1 MSHANSQLTTLLLT
15 ALFLFPAGTLCAHT
29 QDRESRWPNE
39 RERGTYQAKIASTGK
54 LLWRV
59 DWETKVTKDQGRSL
73 VEIVEQGQGTPWR
86 VKETLVW
93 KKELRFEEGPLQ
105 PALQV
110 QSVTGAG
117 WTRDGRPF
125 NEMDIQM
132 DPALGRISYSN
143 TETGKRSQNTVLPW
157 TPQSIPDEMLF
168 HWVRN
173 LPFQEAVTGR
183 DKPSS
188 EFTLVVSPTRQFR
201 IKAQVQGTEM
211 VTTPAGVFSC
221 YRISLVPQLPGPLK
235 ALAPRMSVWCR
246 TDPPNY
252 WVRYQGPVGGPG
264 SPEAV
269 IELVEFQQER

>member
-1 MSHANSQLTTLLLT
+1 MSRARFRLTGFLLSAALLL
-15 ALFLFPAGTLCAHT
+15 FQAGDLRAHT
-29 QDRESRWPNE
+29 RDQESQWPNE
-39 RERGTYQAKIASTGK
+39 QERGSYQAKIASTGK

-59 DWETKVTKDQGRSL
+59 DWETKVTKEEGRSR
-73 VEIVEQGQGTPWR
+73 VEIVEQGRGTPWR
-86 VKETLVW
+86 VKEALVW
-93 KKELRFEEGPLQ
+93 KKELRFEEGPLP

-132 DPALGRISYSN
+132 DPALRRISYRN
-143 TETGKRSQNTVLPW
+143 AETGKRSQSTVLPW

-168 HWVRN
+168 HWVRT
-173 LPFQEAVTGR
+173 LPFQAGAALKR
-183 DKPSS
+183 PAS

-201 IKAQVQGTEM
+201 IKAQIQGTEM
-211 VTTPAGVFSC
+211 VTTPAGTFSC
-221 YRISLVPQLPGPLK
+221 YRIILIPQLPGPLK
-235 ALAPRMSVWCR
+235 ALAPRMALWCR

-269 IELVEFQQER
+269 IELVEFEQG